1 MTPDYNILL
10 SPNPKTDTKGEAAKL
25 KDITDNLRTRLISL
39 NVIDSSDDSA
49 DACKIQL
56 NDRDHG
62 LAMPEKGGK
71 ISVQIG
77 YKETGLVKMGDFF
90 IDETGLSG
98 PPDTLSIQ
106 GDSADFMAG
115 MKEPRQKNWDGRT
128 LGEIVDTIAAE
139 VGFQS
144 MVQEELRDEY
154 FETLSQDIETYN
166 QFLYR
171 ISERMGAVYKPN
183 GSRLVVIRRDSKTSQ
198 SGKPL
203 GQIELSI
210 KKLVKWDLTLPDK
223 AYYQNVRTWWYD
235 EEAGKYNELFV
246 TTNDSG
252 GAKVT
257 DTAPNGSTYTFREYF
272 EDEEWAARE
281 AHSMLQRLQ
290 KKTKQLTIT
299 TIGHPNLLCEVPV
312 RITGGRS
319 EMDQEWIVGRA
330 SHILNAQ
337 GYITEC
343 TLTPYV
349 PYK

>member
-1 MTPDYNILL
+1 MTPDFNILL
-10 SPNPKTDTKGEAAKL
+10 SPNPKSDTEGEAAKL

-49 DACKIQL
+49 DACKIRL

-71 ISVQIG
+71 ISVQMG
-77 YKETGLVKMGDFF
+77 YKETGLIKMGDFF

-115 MKEPRQKNWDGRT
+115 MKEPHQKNWDGRT

-144 MVQEELRDEY
+144 MVQEELRGEY
-154 FETLSQDIETYN
+154 FETLSQDTETYN

-171 ISERMGAVYKPN
+171 ISSALGAVYKPN
-183 GSRLVVIRRDSKTSQ
+183 GDRLVIIRKDSKTSQ

-203 GQIELSI
+203 GLVELSI
-210 KKLVKWDLTLPDK
+210 KKLLKWDLAMPDR
-223 AYYQNVRTWWYD
+223 AYYQNVRIWYF
-235 EEAGKYNELFV
+235 EEFLGQYKEIFV
-246 TTNDSG
+246 SPSDNGT
-252 GAKVT
+252 KVT
-257 DTAPNGSTYTFREYF
+257 DTAPSGSTYTVRKYEKDK
-272 EDEEWAARE
+272 EQALKE
-281 AHSMLQRLQ
+281 AKSVLQRLQ
-290 KKTKQLTIT
+290 KKTKHLTIT

-312 RITGGRS
+312 KITGGRS
-319 EMDQEWIVGRA
+319 ELNQEWVVDRA
-330 SHILNAQ
+330 SHTLSER
-337 GYITEC
+337 GYTTEC
-343 TLTPYV
+343 ILTPYV